1 MFRSSH
7 LRLDRPLA
15 DSPASAPNPS
25 SMAQAELR
33 DGFFG
38 VGTHDLEFQAGPAP
52 GPECDQIQQA
62 LAVGCAAV
70 AENTNL
76 GLESL

>member
-1 MFRSSH
+1 MRTT
-7 LRLDRPLA
+7 
-15 DSPASAPNPS
+15 
-25 SMAQAELR
+25 ELGH
-33 DGFFG
+33 GFFG
-38 VGTHDLEFQAGPAP
+38 VGTHDLEFQAGPDRNQ
-52 GPECDQIQQA
+52 CDQIQHA